1 MIVLGLDPAI
11 RTTGYAVIR
20 AQEGA
25 VTPELLDCGVIVN
38 SQKLPHSECVR
49 RLHGGVAELISTF
62 HCDCASLEDPFV
74 GRNSRTAIILGMA
87 RGAILSALALAG
99 IPAYSYTPSAAKQSA
114 AGRGSATKEQV
125 ALMLGSEFRIDPG
138 TIPLDSTD
146 AIALALCHLQRM
158 QHPEYGKLGKM
169 L

>member
-11 RTTGYAVIR
+11 RTTGYAVIE
-20 AQEGA
+20 AAEG
-25 VTPELLDCGVIVN
+25 TPVKLLDCGVIVN
-38 SQKLPHSECVR
+38 TPKMPHSECVR
-49 RLHGGVAELISTF
+49 RLHGGVAELVNTF

-99 IPAYSYTPSAAKQSA
+99 VPAYSYTPAVAKQSA

-125 ALMLGSEFRIDPG
+125 ALMLACEFRINADA
-138 TIPLDSTD
+138 IPLDSTD

-158 QHPEYGKLGKM
+158 QHPEYGKVGKS

>member
-11 RTTGYAVIR
+11 RTTGYAVI
-20 AQEGA
+20 GA
-25 VTPELLDCGVIVN
+25 EDGAPAVLLDCGVIVN
-38 SQKLPHSECVR
+38 SPKLPHSECVR
-49 RLHGGVAELISTF
+49 RLYGGVAELVNTF

-87 RGAILSALALAG
+87 RGAILSALAAAG
-99 IPAYSYTPSAAKQSA
+99 VPAYSYTPATAKQSA

-125 ALMLGSEFRIDPG
+125 ALMLACEFGIDAG
-138 TIPLDSTD
+138 NIPLDSTD
-146 AIALALCHLQRM
+146 AIALALCHLQRLRY
-158 QHPEYGKLGKM
+158 PEYGKLGKA